1 LIVDAHVHIGKSTR
15 LQIEATGEMLV
26 RIADQ
31 MGFDR
36 ICCTDLT
43 ALFYDMHEGNRLL
56 ADEMRKFPDRI
67 LGYASLHSTRFG
79 RAAIDELDRCRHE
92 YGMRGLKIYSTP
104 EMSIAEPAMIPIL
117 EKCVGL
123 GFPILAHT
131 TPQECEYL
139 LAAVPETKL
148 IMAHGGGQP
157 FARGDW
163 NRAIMAAQRFPNL
176 YLETACSTI
185 DAGFVEACV
194 AALGPERVIFG
205 TDTPLLDPWPQLMK
219 IRDTRVGADA
229 LRHIMGGNIL
239 RLMGLEE
246 AA

>member
-1 LIVDAHVHIGKSTR
+1 MTVDGHVHIGKSTR
-15 LQIEATGEMLV
+15 LQIAADGAMLV
-26 RIADQ
+26 RIADK

-56 ADEMRKFPDRI
+56 YEEMRRFPDRI

-79 RAAIDELDRCRHE
+79 QEAIDEIKRCRQD

-104 EMSIAEPAMIPIL
+104 ELSIAEPAMIPIL
-117 EKCVGL
+117 EACAELKM
-123 GFPILAHT
+123 PILAHA

-139 LAAVPETKL
+139 LSAVPEVQF
-148 IMAHGGGQP
+148 IMAHAGGQP
-157 FARGDW
+157 FAHGDW

-176 YLETACSTI
+176 YLDTASSAI
-185 DAGFVEACV
+185 DTGFVETCV
-194 AALGPERVIFG
+194 ATLGAKKILFG
-205 TDTPLLDPWPQLMK
+205 TDTPLLDPWPQLVK
-219 IRDTRVGADA
+219 IRETRLSDED
-229 LRHIMGGNIL
+229 RQMIMGGNIL
-239 RLMGLEE
+239 RLMGV

>member
-1 LIVDAHVHIGKSTR
+1 MVDAHVHIGKSTR
-15 LQIEATGEMLV
+15 LQIDADGEMLV
-26 RIADQ
+26 RIADE
-31 MGFDR
+31 MGFER

-43 ALFYDMHEGNRLL
+43 ALFYDMQEGNRLL
-56 ADEMRKFPDRI
+56 AAEMRRFPDRI

-79 RAAIDELDRCRHE
+79 KAALDELDRCRHD

-117 EKCVGL
+117 EKCVEL
-123 GFPILAHT
+123 DFPILGHT

-139 LAAVPETKL
+139 LSAVPEAKL
-148 IMAHGGGQP
+148 IMAHAGSQP

-176 YLETACSTI
+176 YLDTACSTI
-185 DAGFVEACV
+185 DTGFLEACV
-194 AALGPERVIFG
+194 SALGPERIIFG
-205 TDTPLLDPWPQLMK
+205 TDTPLLDPWPQLIK
-219 IRDTRVGADA
+219 IRDTRLDRRA
-229 LRHIMGGNIL
+229 LDLIMGGNIL
-239 RLMGLEE
+239 RLMGV